1 MQKTRRIP
9 ADGASMKKY
18 VKIIAVILA
27 VLPAVFFLPV
37 PRGTLDDG
45 GTRVYAALT
54 YKIVVWNKL
63 VAVAGENGTDSF
75 LYHRTSVFLYT
86 DNLNPVGELW
96 NIETQRHPVSALS

>member
-1 MQKTRRIP
+1 
-9 ADGASMKKY
+9 MKKY
-18 VKIIAVILA
+18 GKITAVVLA
-27 VLPAVFFLPV
+27 VLLAVFFLPI

-54 YKIVVWNKL
+54 YTIVVWNKL
-63 VAVAGENGTDSF
+63 VAVAGETGTDSF
-75 LYHRTSVFLYT
+75 LYNRTSVFLYP

>member
-1 MQKTRRIP
+1 
-9 ADGASMKKY
+9 MKKY

-54 YKIVVWNKL
+54 NKL

-75 LYHRTSVFLYT
+75 LYHRTSVFLYP